1 MKCNDNK
8 KKLFYQTKQVIELID
23 KFEINLAKKILLELL
38 EKYPE
43 DYVLKKQFSRVL
55 TYEKDYEYSKLIL
68 ESLEEK
74 YVFKKLVAL
83 YIKLNDEEKLFDFYN
98 KYYID
103 DSKVD
108 FKNLDYKYYQVQMYL
123 KNKFDKSYNP
133 NLDKLNYF
141 EHQLISYNEKIAI
154 DNIKK
159 KHYLKNIGN
168 SMFSKE
174 IDIDFLF
181 SQAREYIIKNID
193 KSSIKGPNVD
203 SYLFYY
209 PHCGIS
215 FEDSICD
222 YIEVCTFTNTNNIFT
237 MYPSNYLKNLDICY
251 IKDEKEE
258 KSVVK
263 VKSGLE
269 RFQARYSK

>member
-133 NLDKLNYF
+133 N
-141 EHQLISYNEKIAI
+141 
-154 DNIKK
+154 
-159 KHYLKNIGN
+159 
-168 SMFSKE
+168 
-174 IDIDFLF
+174 
-181 SQAREYIIKNID
+181 
-193 KSSIKGPNVD
+193 
-203 SYLFYY
+203 
-209 PHCGIS
+209 
-215 FEDSICD
+215 
-222 YIEVCTFTNTNNIFT
+222 
-237 MYPSNYLKNLDICY
+237 
-251 IKDEKEE
+251 
-258 KSVVK
+258 
-263 VKSGLE
+263 
-269 RFQARYSK
+269 